1 MAKNEQAKA
10 TIYLDGKQ
18 AEAALDALK
27 KKAGEV
33 RQAMKQAQE
42 AGDQVKFKKLEREL
56 KGVEAAQRSLR
67 KETFDYEKVLRDLNG
82 ASMSDL
88 KKALRTVEIQL
99 NKMKRTDLGYAQKA
113 AQAKLLRA
121 EISGINKQLR
131 SQQSF
136 LSRAAD
142 SFNKYFTVITA
153 GAATFAGFI
162 LGTRKA
168 VDTFNDFEE
177 TSDNLQALT
186 GLTAEQME
194 YLEKQAE
201 NTSHTIV
208 EGGVRIK
215 QGAKDILDAY
225 TLVGSQRPE
234 LLKNKEALHEVTQES
249 IILSEA
255 AKMELEPA
263 AAALTNTLNQFNE
276 SADQSRRVINILA
289 AGSQAGAGNIEY
301 ISQAME
307 KMGTTANLMEIS
319 IEQST
324 GAIEM
329 AAPYYKRAEMAGNSL
344 DKVLLKLKAKQIG
357 YKDGVFDLN
366 RAIDELRFRY
376 ANGESAAKIFGV
388 EHAKMGEL
396 LVLNQN
402 ELNRY
407 TQAVTGTNKAIEQ
420 ASINTDNNNA
430 KLAQARNERQIAIKE
445 LGEKLSPLMTHLV
458 SKSSMMFQVIS
469 VLVDFFTK
477 YGKVL
482 ITTTAAITAYYIAIK
497 VAASWDKIYYG
508 YLVARD
514 AITKAYAFSVGVLT
528 GKIKLATVA
537 QKAWN
542 LVQKANPAGLV
553 AGLVA
558 GAIVALVAYAKKIN
572 SVTAAQK
579 VLNDVETASQKNIV
593 ERKLKVEELLE
604 TARDEK
610 LSLDNR
616 KKALEELNKIS
627 PEYFGN
633 LSLEKINSEEATEA
647 TKKYTEALL
656 EQARVQAAREKL
668 IELEKQRIEALQ
680 SGADYQN
687 KWYQTTWNAV
697 KSFGNAASFAYNQ
710 ATTGAQNA
718 TKAEEDYLKQKEALL
733 GIIQK
738 TNQSGE
744 TSTGK
749 TPTTENTYEPETSST
764 SSNELVDVEQI
775 QIELDAKRQQLDVMK
790 SMEDEWLEYE
800 RQSAEK
806 GQQISEDII
815 AQWEKEKRAKED
827 VQNAIM
833 DLSAR
838 AMDVLIQLAGEE
850 SAAGKALFLLNQ
862 ARAAGEVIFNTGI
875 ANAKAVAA
883 SPLTFGQPWVGI
895 NTATAAVSIGE
906 ILAQTISN
914 FSKEGYSSGGYTGP
928 GGKYEIAGSVHRDE
942 YVIPTEG
949 TGNPTLTPFIDIIEI
964 ARRNG
969 NLARLD
975 LRPVVQMISSGKSL
989 AVGGYASG
997 SSATASSTNSSQ
1009 SYTPVII
1016 DVDKFDRAVTRMEK
1030 MKLNFSYSKFKEL
1043 EDRYNK
1049 TVENSK
1055 M

>member
-27 KKAGEV
+27 KKAGDV
-33 RQAMKQAQE
+33 RKAMKAAQE
-42 AGDQVKFKKLEREL
+42 AGDQVKFDKLEKEL
-56 KGVEAAQRSLR
+56 KGIEAAQRSLR
-67 KETFDYEKVLRDLNG
+67 KETFDYEKVLRDING
-82 ASMSDL
+82 ASMTDI

-99 NKMKRTDLGYAQKA
+99 SKLKRSDPGYAQKA
-113 AQAKLLRA
+113 AQAKTLRR
-121 EISGINKQLR
+121 ELNKVNKELR
-131 SQQSF
+131 SQQTIAG
-136 LSRAAD
+136 RAAD
-142 SFNKYFTVITA
+142 SFKRYFSVITA
-153 GAATFAGFI
+153 GAATFTGLIF
-162 LGTRKA
+162 GTRKA
-168 VDTFNDFEE
+168 VDTFNEFEE

-186 GLTAEQME
+186 GLTTEQME

-201 NTSHTIV
+201 DTSHTIV

-215 QGAKDILDAY
+215 QGAKEILDAY

-234 LLKNKEALHEVTQES
+234 LLKNKEALHEVTREA
-249 IILSEA
+249 ILLSEA
-255 AKMELEPA
+255 AKMELDPS

-307 KMGTTANLMEIS
+307 KMGTTANLMEMS

-344 DKVLLKLKAKQIG
+344 DKVLLKLKANQIG

-366 RAIDELRFRY
+366 RAIDELRVRY

-396 LVLNQN
+396 LVLNQK

-407 TQAVTGTNKAIEQ
+407 TEAVTGTNKAIEQ

-445 LGEKLSPLMTHLV
+445 LGEKLSPLMTQMV
-458 SKSSMMFQVIS
+458 SKSSQLFKGIA
-469 VLVDFFTK
+469 VLVEFFAK

-482 ITTTAAITAYYIAIK
+482 ITTTAAITAYYVAIK
-497 VAASWDKIYYG
+497 IAASRDKIYYG
-508 YLVARD
+508 YLVAKE
-514 AITKAYAFSVGVLT
+514 AITRAYTLSVGVFT

-537 QKAWN
+537 QRAWN
-542 LVQKANPAGLV
+542 LVQKANPIGLV
-553 AGLVA
+553 AGLIT
-558 GAIVALVAYAKKIN
+558 GALVALVAYAKKIN
-572 SVTAAQK
+572 AVTAAQK
-579 VLNDVETASQKNIV
+579 VLNEVETAAQQNIV
-593 ERKLKVEELLE
+593 EQKLKAEELLK

-610 LSLDNR
+610 RSLDER
-616 KKALEELNKIS
+616 KKALEDLNKIS

-633 LSLEKINSEEATEA
+633 LSLEKINSEEATTA

-656 EQARVQAAREKL
+656 EQARIQAAREKL
-668 IELEKQRIEALQ
+668 IELEKQRIEAIQ
-680 SGADYQN
+680 SSSDYQTQ
-687 KWYQTTWNAV
+687 WYQTAWNAV

-718 TKAEEDYLKQKEALL
+718 TRAEADYLKQKEALL
-733 GIIQK
+733 GMIQK
-738 TNQSGE
+738 QNQAE
-744 TSTGK
+744 
-749 TPTTENTYEPETSST
+749 TPTPDPTPATNTNGRETT
-764 SSNELVDVEQI
+764 QGGTTGLVEINQI
-775 QIELDAKRQQLDVMK
+775 QVELEAKQQQLDALK
-790 SMEDEWLEYE
+790 SMEDEWLAYEYQAGKE
-800 RQSAEK
+800 
-806 GQQISEDII
+806 GQQISRDKI

-833 DLSAR
+833 DLSGR
-838 AMDVLIQLAGEE
+838 AMDVLIQLAGKE

-862 ARAAGEVIFNTGI
+862 ARAVGEVIFNTGI

-895 NTATAAVSIGE
+895 NTATAAISVGE
-906 ILAQTISN
+906 ILAQTIAG
-914 FSKEGYSSGGYTGP
+914 FSKEGYSSGGHTGP
-928 GGKYEIAGSVHRDE
+928 GGKYEPAGIVHRKE
-942 YVIPTEG
+942 YVIPEEG
-949 TGNPTLTPFIDIIEI
+949 TDNPGVRPLIDIIEI

-969 NLARLD
+969 KLSRLD
-975 LRPVVQMISSGKSL
+975 LRPVMPMVTTGRSF
-989 AVGGYASG
+989 AAGGYASG
-997 SSATASSTNSSQ
+997 NSVDAASNSIQ
-1009 SYTPVII
+1009 VNTPVHI
-1016 DVDKFDRAVTRMEK
+1016 DVDKFERAVD
-1030 MKLNFSYSKFKEL
+1030 KLMDYQPEIAIVEVRKRLNRLENKYKQSKL
-1043 EDRYNK
+1043 G
-1049 TVENSK
+1049 
-1055 M
+1055 